1 MTVPL
6 QVLPAGPAS
15 QAQDAQSAQADVT
28 AFSGPAGKV
37 IVFVVITIGLVAIA
51 GASGKPEMNGVTA
64 IVVGVLMLI
73 LTGLILNR
81 YGAIGGWLTGASK
94 VLSS

>member
-1 MTVPL
+1 MS
-6 QVLPAGPAS
+6 VLPAAPAS
-15 QAQDAQSAQADVT
+15 QVQQATATQADVT
-28 AFSGPAGKV
+28 SLPAGAAKV
-37 IVFVVITIGLVAIA
+37 IVFIVITVVLVTIA
-51 GASGKPEMNGVTA
+51 GSSGKPEMNGVTA

-94 VLSS
+94 VLGS